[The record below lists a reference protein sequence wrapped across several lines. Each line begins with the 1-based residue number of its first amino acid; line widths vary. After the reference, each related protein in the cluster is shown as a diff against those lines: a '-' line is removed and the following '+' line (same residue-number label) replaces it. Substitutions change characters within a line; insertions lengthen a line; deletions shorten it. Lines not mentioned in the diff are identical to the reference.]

1 MTHYFIDTDDGNFSA
16 LDEEGHD
23 LPDASAARRL
33 ALRAL
38 SDMVADT
45 LSDGDRRVL
54 TVRVREADGEPVY
67 AAELALSGEW
77 LREPSGR
84 ADGGTL

>member
-1 MTHYFIDTDDGNFSA
+1 MTHYFIDTDDGNYSVF
-16 LDEEGHD
+16 DEDGHD

-33 ALRAL
+33 ALTAL
-38 SDMVADT
+38 SDMAADT
-45 LSDGDRRVL
+45 LPNGDRRVL
-54 TVRVREADGEPVY
+54 TVRVREADGAPVY